1 MKPRFK
7 HRRVIL
13 LALDPS
19 STCTGYAVFDS
30 DRLDECGL
38 LKPSASHGAERRTAM
53 IVDDLRELLEAI
65 EPTDIVI
72 EVPSR
77 GRGTGSAKGA
87 TGRLAIYGMAVGEIR
102 RVCKDWTNSDGTKPT
117 IHSVVERTWTKGR
130 SKAKR
135 QRQLSML
142 YPKHTAALVEN
153 DRGGDAFDAI
163 GVGAY
168 WLANRKLEEVT
179 R

>member
-1 MKPRFK
+1 M
-7 HRRVIL
+7 IL

-19 STCTGYAVFDS
+19 STCTGYAVFDGKK
-30 DRLDECGL
+30 LDEPGL
-38 LKPSASHGAERRTAM
+38 LRPSASYCAERRTAQ
-53 IVDDLRELLEAI
+53 IVADLRELLDAI
-65 EPTDIVI
+65 QPTDIVI

-77 GRGTGSAKGA
+77 FPGTGSKAGA

-102 RVCKDWTNSDGTKPT
+102 RVCNDWTNSDGTKPE
-117 IHSVVERTWTKGR
+117 IHSVDERTWTKGR

-135 QRQLSML
+135 QRQLSIL

-168 WLANRKLEEVT
+168 WLANHKMDEVT